1 LDAFVY
7 ICIYIVE
14 TILLSFKMQTTVQK
28 WGNSLAVRIPVSL
41 SRETGINDGSSI
53 DISVDDSGTIIIKPT
68 TKKYILSDLLKKIN
82 SLNLHDEV
90 QTGDPIGNEIW

>member
-1 LDAFVY
+1 
-7 ICIYIVE
+7 
-14 TILLSFKMQTTVQK
+14 MQTTVQK

>member
-1 LDAFVY
+1 MDAFVY

-41 SRETGINDGSSI
+41 TRETGINDGSSI

>member
-1 LDAFVY
+1 
-7 ICIYIVE
+7 
-14 TILLSFKMQTTVQK
+14 MRTTVQK

-68 TKKYILSDLLKKIN
+68 TKKYVLSDLLKKIN
-82 SLNLHDEV
+82 SSNLHDEV
-90 QTGDPIGNEIW
+90 QTGDPIGNEVW

>member
-1 LDAFVY
+1 
-7 ICIYIVE
+7 
-14 TILLSFKMQTTVQK
+14 MQTTVQK

-41 SRETGINDGSSI
+41 TRETGINDGSSI